1 MKILLNDRLS
11 ENLGTTGKKDTPIIW
26 RATKTSTGK
35 KKKKKK
41 KKKERK
47 KEQKKH
53 LRLTKS
59 FAAKASFNL
68 KLPTSFS

>member
-35 KKKKKK
+35 KKKKK
-41 KKKERK
+41 ERK
-47 KEQKKH
+47 KKGKMSKKH
-53 LRLTKS
+53 T
-59 FAAKASFNL
+59 
-68 KLPTSFS
+68 